1 MKTQKYVWVGVF
13 ILASMLGIF
22 GQDIAYLFGDV
33 WNRMDPLMVL
43 LIVTTVSILLYII
56 FIYRSLFLYVR
67 RGVSDG
73 RTLFVI
79 FIGIFFAVVISFWS
93 LFVLVMWWG

>member
-1 MKTQKYVWVGVF
+1 MKTQKYVLVGLF
-13 ILASMLGIF
+13 IFASGLGIF
-22 GQDIAYLFGDV
+22 GQDIAYFFGDV
-33 WNRMDPLMVL
+33 WGWMDPLMVL
-43 LIVTTVSILLYII
+43 LIVTIVSILLYLIY
-56 FIYRSLFLYVR
+56 IYRSLFLYVK
-67 RGVSDG
+67 RGGSDG